1 MILIDSALHE
11 LGEAEVDIDIE
22 YGSSEDSTN
31 DFELTDVTIK
41 SLNPGGF
48 YFPGTEIGGL
58 FEYVKDRADQDYT
71 VWRGYTW
78 RGLLSKSILMPPS
91 GSDYL
96 TVSGEA
102 NDIIASLLSGVLGNI
117 FTASTEDSGLTIT
130 SYQFPLYINLLD
142 GLERM
147 LEAYSYRLKI
157 TAQKIASGQPIQIL
171 VEAVEA
177 TVVSGTFNEDNGI
190 PMAFT
195 LDNMGINHLICG
207 GSGEL
212 QNRMI
217 VHLYIDE
224 NGAIS
229 QTQYYTGLKERTAF
243 FDYPSAESED
253 DLIDSG
259 TEELLQLAS
268 HKTLA
273 MRAPEDLEL
282 EIGDI
287 VQGLFPD
294 GTLIQSPVVNK
305 IYKIQNGILS
315 TEYKIKGEE

>member
-48 YFPGTEIGGL
+48 YFPETEIGGL

-147 LEAYSYRLKI
+147 LEAFSYRLKI

-195 LDNMGINHLICG
+195 LNNMGINHLICG

-268 HKTLA
+268 HKTLE

-294 GTLIQSPVVNK
+294 GTLIRSPVVNK